1 MSKILKLFMML
12 LLTAACSPKDN
23 REELTIIDSDGNK
36 NVYKVEL
43 AQTKEELSTGLMNRT
58 ALDAD
63 SGMVFDLSDFNN
75 VPTAMWMK
83 DTKIALDMLFI
94 DRDGMIYW
102 IFENAEP
109 DSVKMIVAPYPATAV
124 LEINA
129 GDVKAKGIE
138 IGDMVEYKLFPVEK
152 AAAADANEVADE
164 GQDED
169 DTPVETVVEEDKA
182 EIEETVAED
191 EKAAAEY
198 AACFGPLC
206 RRMQQALGLEEDAP
220 PPEEQKPGLQEAVPA
235 ELTTCGPAG
244 NGVTDSLEQAEKSTS
259 AAPEETEEKDRE

>member
-1 MSKILKLFMML
+1 ML

-23 REELTIIDSDGNK
+23 REELTITDSDGNK

-152 AAAADANEVADE
+152 AAADANEVADE
-164 GQDED
+164 GQDDD

-191 EKAAAEY
+191 EKAAAE
-198 AACFGPLC
+198 
-206 RRMQQALGLEEDAP
+206 
-220 PPEEQKPGLQEAVPA
+220 
-235 ELTTCGPAG
+235 
-244 NGVTDSLEQAEKSTS
+244 N
-259 AAPEETEEKDRE
+259 AAPSEEKQVEATEEKAEEAVDAQTSEEEAPAEK

>member
-23 REELTIIDSDGNK
+23 REELTITDSDGNK

-191 EKAAAEY
+191 EKAAAE
-198 AACFGPLC
+198 
-206 RRMQQALGLEEDAP
+206 
-220 PPEEQKPGLQEAVPA
+220 
-235 ELTTCGPAG
+235 
-244 NGVTDSLEQAEKSTS
+244 N
-259 AAPEETEEKDRE
+259 AAPSEKTGRSNRRKS

>member
-1 MSKILKLFMML
+1 
-12 LLTAACSPKDN
+12 
-23 REELTIIDSDGNK
+23 
-36 NVYKVEL
+36 
-43 AQTKEELSTGLMNRT
+43 
-58 ALDAD
+58 
-63 SGMVFDLSDFNN
+63 
-75 VPTAMWMK
+75 MWMK

-152 AAAADANEVADE
+152 AAADANEVADE

-191 EKAAAEY
+191 EKAAAE
-198 AACFGPLC
+198 
-206 RRMQQALGLEEDAP
+206 
-220 PPEEQKPGLQEAVPA
+220 
-235 ELTTCGPAG
+235 
-244 NGVTDSLEQAEKSTS
+244 N
-259 AAPEETEEKDRE
+259 AAPSEEKQVEATEEKAEEAVDAQTSEEEAPAEK

>member
-23 REELTIIDSDGNK
+23 REELTITDSDGNK

-152 AAAADANEVADE
+152 AAADANEVADE

-191 EKAAAEY
+191 EKAAAE
-198 AACFGPLC
+198 
-206 RRMQQALGLEEDAP
+206 
-220 PPEEQKPGLQEAVPA
+220 
-235 ELTTCGPAG
+235 
-244 NGVTDSLEQAEKSTS
+244 N
-259 AAPEETEEKDRE
+259 AAPSEKNRSKQPKKKLKKPLTLKRPKRKRRPKNKINSVFQRFSPRTFVFGEFF

>member
-109 DSVKMIVAPYPATAV
+109 DSVRRGSAGRKIKSILFFRDFPREPSFSGNFFNPRRRTDAGMPLDVPDARPA
-124 LEINA
+124 
-129 GDVKAKGIE
+129 
-138 IGDMVEYKLFPVEK
+138 
-152 AAAADANEVADE
+152 E
-164 GQDED
+164 GQ
-169 DTPVETVVEEDKA
+169 A
-182 EIEETVAED
+182 
-191 EKAAAEY
+191 
-198 AACFGPLC
+198 
-206 RRMQQALGLEEDAP
+206 
-220 PPEEQKPGLQEAVPA
+220 
-235 ELTTCGPAG
+235 
-244 NGVTDSLEQAEKSTS
+244 
-259 AAPEETEEKDRE
+259 

>member
-23 REELTIIDSDGNK
+23 REELTITDSDGNK

-152 AAAADANEVADE
+152 AAADANEVADE

-182 EIEETVAED
+182 
-191 EKAAAEY
+191 
-198 AACFGPLC
+198 
-206 RRMQQALGLEEDAP
+206 
-220 PPEEQKPGLQEAVPA
+220 
-235 ELTTCGPAG
+235 
-244 NGVTDSLEQAEKSTS
+244 
-259 AAPEETEEKDRE
+259 

>member
-1 MSKILKLFMML
+1 MIICLLVVIIALQVFFRPRKDHSDIASELKRL
-12 LLTAACSPKDN
+12 LDEMQRSFERIEKNFREDFRLNREEGRIVARDN

-124 LEINA
+124 LEIKA
-129 GDVKAKGIE
+129 GDRKAKGI
-138 IGDMVEYKLFPVEK
+138 
-152 AAAADANEVADE
+152 
-164 GQDED
+164 
-169 DTPVETVVEEDKA
+169 
-182 EIEETVAED
+182 
-191 EKAAAEY
+191 
-198 AACFGPLC
+198 
-206 RRMQQALGLEEDAP
+206 
-220 PPEEQKPGLQEAVPA
+220 
-235 ELTTCGPAG
+235 
-244 NGVTDSLEQAEKSTS
+244 
-259 AAPEETEEKDRE
+259 

>member
-23 REELTIIDSDGNK
+23 REELTITDSDGNK

-152 AAAADANEVADE
+152 AAADANEVADE

-169 DTPVETVVEEDKA
+169 DTPGETVVEEDKA

-191 EKAAAEY
+191 EKAAAE
-198 AACFGPLC
+198 
-206 RRMQQALGLEEDAP
+206 
-220 PPEEQKPGLQEAVPA
+220 
-235 ELTTCGPAG
+235 
-244 NGVTDSLEQAEKSTS
+244 N
-259 AAPEETEEKDRE
+259 AAPSEEKQVEATEEKAEEAVDAQTSEEKAPAEK

>member
-1 MSKILKLFMML
+1 
-12 LLTAACSPKDN
+12 
-23 REELTIIDSDGNK
+23 
-36 NVYKVEL
+36 
-43 AQTKEELSTGLMNRT
+43 
-58 ALDAD
+58 
-63 SGMVFDLSDFNN
+63 
-75 VPTAMWMK
+75 
-83 DTKIALDMLFI
+83 
-94 DRDGMIYW
+94 MIYW

-191 EKAAAEY
+191 EKAAAE
-198 AACFGPLC
+198 
-206 RRMQQALGLEEDAP
+206 
-220 PPEEQKPGLQEAVPA
+220 
-235 ELTTCGPAG
+235 
-244 NGVTDSLEQAEKSTS
+244 N
-259 AAPEETEEKDRE
+259 AAPSEEKQVEATEEKAEEAVDAQTSEEKAPAEK

>member
-152 AAAADANEVADE
+152 AAADANEVADE

-191 EKAAAEY
+191 EKAAAKLLNDFNLRVLAEGEERCETLLDD
-198 AACFGPLC
+198 CFTK
-206 RRMQQALGLEEDAP
+206 RTTDI
-220 PPEEQKPGLQEAVPA
+220 QEAVYFRNRKA
-235 ELTTCGPAG
+235 
-244 NGVTDSLEQAEKSTS
+244 
-259 AAPEETEEKDRE
+259 KD

>member
-23 REELTIIDSDGNK
+23 REELTITDSDGNK

-152 AAAADANEVADE
+152 AVAADESQNVN
-164 GQDED
+164 ED
-169 DTPVETVVEEDKA
+169 DNVPAEAVVEKDKA
-182 EIEETVAED
+182 EIEETVAGD
-191 EKAAAEY
+191 EMAAAENTK
-198 AACFGPLC
+198 PS
-206 RRMQQALGLEEDAP
+206 EE
-220 PPEEQKPGLQEAVPA
+220 KPA
-235 ELTTCGPAG
+235 EENAAQTSETKTP
-244 NGVTDSLEQAEKSTS
+244 AEK
-259 AAPEETEEKDRE
+259 

>member
-152 AAAADANEVADE
+152 NAAADANEVADE

-191 EKAAAEY
+191 EKAAAE
-198 AACFGPLC
+198 
-206 RRMQQALGLEEDAP
+206 
-220 PPEEQKPGLQEAVPA
+220 
-235 ELTTCGPAG
+235 
-244 NGVTDSLEQAEKSTS
+244 N
-259 AAPEETEEKDRE
+259 AAPSEEKQVEATEEKAEEAVDAQTSEEKAPAEK